1 MRGLRIAKRALVRP
15 AWLEG
20 VEIAELGLT
29 GRMSL
34 GSLAAALGR
43 VARSGVGAA
52 YALVW
57 SGAVQAD
64 LRRPLS
70 MATVVDLEG
79 GS

>member
-1 MRGLRIAKRALVRP
+1 MRACELPA

-20 VEIAELGLT
+20 VDIAALGLT

-34 GSLAAALGR
+34 GSLAAALGG

-57 SGAVQAD
+57 SGVAQAD
-64 LRRPLS
+64 LHRPLS
-70 MATVVDLEG
+70 MTTVVDVG
-79 GS
+79 AAS